1 MLNHIVQKDPYGCGI
16 ACVAFIL
23 NKEYFETL
31 NLTKDGSFKAKN
43 SGFSCKD
50 LVMILRKEQKEYR
63 YKYISTKLK
72 KKIYNNYT
80 IVFIKRSKR
89 YPSGHYLC
97 RYNKQWMDPWLNFQV
112 NLNINKAKS
121 GFRKRLPS
129 KPIYMI
135 LI

>member
-1 MLNHIVQKDPYGCGI
+1 MSNHIVQKDPYGCGI

-23 NKEYFETL
+23 NKEYFEVL
-31 NLTKDGSFKAKN
+31 SLIESGSFKAKN

-50 LVMILRKEQKEYR
+50 LVMILKKVQKDYR
-63 YKYISTKLK
+63 YKYITTKLK

-80 IVFIKRSKR
+80 IIFIKRSKK
-89 YPSGHYLC
+89 YPAGHYLC
-97 RYNKQWMDPWLNFQV
+97 RYNKQWMDPWLNFQI
-112 NLNINKAKS
+112 NHNINKAKS
-121 GFRKRLPS
+121 GFRKRLPG